1 MKSGPEAT
9 SLLGTREWTRPAR
22 PTGRPRAL
30 TSMEKRRWLCRRNR
44 MPGDGGLGSSP
55 PSVGE
60 KVLGSGWASLPRGP
74 SCRSERKRHQLPSLP
89 LCLGGKSPSSLCP
102 PPRPAV
108 TVWGC
113 GVWSA
118 WLRARRGFGGSA
130 LTLIVPVVELVELLC
145 ELSQGL
151 LDGLGAG
158 HRQGEA
164 ALKVLHLIHDR
175 PDRAA
180 GPEAEVRRASHEN
193 KATGNGGSWPFHQA
207 LWPCPGSQG

>member
-1 MKSGPEAT
+1 MAELESEPMKSGPEAT

-113 GVWSA
+113 GVW
-118 WLRARRGFGGSA
+118 G
-130 LTLIVPVVELVELLC
+130 VVSVAEGKE
-145 ELSQGL
+145 GL
-151 LDGLGAG
+151 WGECPHPHCPGCGAG
-158 HRQGEA
+158 
-164 ALKVLHLIHDR
+164 
-175 PDRAA
+175 
-180 GPEAEVRRASHEN
+180 
-193 KATGNGGSWPFHQA
+193 
-207 LWPCPGSQG
+207 